1 MPRTT
6 VTLTS
11 NRYPELARRM
21 PHALREIRQ
30 ETAAEIETTIK
41 TGMAAG
47 KTGLMHGR
55 HQASAPGEMP
65 AIDTG
70 ALVNSIQVEEEGSDT
85 TVVFTNQEY
94 ADELEYGRA
103 RMAARPFM
111 TPSAEAARPGWHR
124 RLATLERRLDE

>member
-41 TGMAAG
+41 TGMAASSSPS
-47 KTGLMHGR
+47 M
-55 HQASAPGEMP
+55 PGSMP
-65 AIDTG
+65 GVDTG
-70 ALVNSIQVEEEGSDT
+70 ALINSIQVEEEGSDVT
-85 TVVFTNQEY
+85 AVFTNQEY
-94 ADELEYGRA
+94 APHLEYGTIH
-103 RMAARPFM
+103 MAARPFM
-111 TPSAEAARPGWHR
+111 TPSAEAARAGWLR
-124 RLATLERRLDE
+124 RLRGLESRLE